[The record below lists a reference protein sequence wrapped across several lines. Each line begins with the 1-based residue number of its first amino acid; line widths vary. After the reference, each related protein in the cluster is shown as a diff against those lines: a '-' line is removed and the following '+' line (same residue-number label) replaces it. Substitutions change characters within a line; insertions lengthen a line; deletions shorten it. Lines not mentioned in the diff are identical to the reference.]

1 MKYLRSARSRGHANF
16 GWLNSKHSFSFGQYH
31 DPAHMGFGSLRVIN
45 DDQVKAGRGFDTH
58 PHANMEIMTYV
69 THGALEHRDSMGK
82 ASIIKPGDLQVMS
95 AGTGVSHSEF
105 NASQTDPVHF
115 LQIWVVPEAQ
125 GLKPS
130 YDQRHF
136 DDMDGKL
143 RLLASRAGR
152 DGSLT
157 VHQDIDLYASRLGA
171 NETANLTLRDGRG
184 VWVQLIKGEL
194 LVNDQAMKSG
204 DGLALAEETHVAISA
219 AQDAEFLLFDLAL

>member
-1 MKYLRSARSRGHANF
+1 
-16 GWLNSKHSFSFGQYH
+16 
-31 DPAHMGFGSLRVIN
+31 
-45 DDQVKAGRGFDTH
+45 
-58 PHANMEIMTYV
+58 MEIMTYV

-82 ASIIKPGDLQVMS
+82 ASFIKPGDLQVMS

-115 LQIWVVPEAQ
+115 LQIWVLPEAQ